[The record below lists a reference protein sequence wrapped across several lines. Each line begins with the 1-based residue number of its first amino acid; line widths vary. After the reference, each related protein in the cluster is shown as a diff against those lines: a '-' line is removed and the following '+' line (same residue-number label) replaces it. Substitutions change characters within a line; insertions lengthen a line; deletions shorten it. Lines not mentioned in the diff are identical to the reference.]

1 MLVHAW
7 LPVYYFNA
15 EIVVIQSSY
24 RIQNLFLIKIPQS
37 WNSCWNTPSL
47 DCHHR
52 KQHCRSNLTYS
63 FIFSHNLCTIAKN
76 VVWDW
81 NADITW
87 YISFF
92 NMCVLDQQTKEKG
105 YTQDILAFLNE
116 DFIIGQSHCLFNMF
130 TKLRHIL
137 SLNITPYIHCIT
149 SP

>member
-1 MLVHAW
+1 MVTGILLHC
-7 LPVYYFNA
+7 
-15 EIVVIQSSY
+15 
-24 RIQNLFLIKIPQS
+24 R
-37 WNSCWNTPSL
+37 NSCNSVIIPNTQLISYKNTKILKSL
-47 DCHHR
+47 LEYTILR
-52 KQHCRSNLTYS
+52 LLSQKTTLSFKSYIPYS

-137 SLNITPYIHCIT
+137 SLNITPYI
-149 SP
+149 

>member
-1 MLVHAW
+1 MVTGILLHC
-7 LPVYYFNA
+7 
-15 EIVVIQSSY
+15 
-24 RIQNLFLIKIPQS
+24 R
-37 WNSCWNTPSL
+37 NSCNSVIIPNTQLIPYKNTKILKSL
-47 DCHHR
+47 LEYTILR
-52 KQHCRSNLTYS
+52 LLSQKTTLSFKSYIPYS

-105 YTQDILAFLNE
+105 YTQDILAFLNV

-137 SLNITPYIHCIT
+137 SLNITPYI
-149 SP
+149 

>member
-1 MLVHAW
+1 MVAGILLHC
-7 LPVYYFNA
+7 
-15 EIVVIQSSY
+15 
-24 RIQNLFLIKIPQS
+24 R
-37 WNSCWNTPSL
+37 NSCNSVIIPNTQLIPYKNTKILKSL
-47 DCHHR
+47 LEYTILR
-52 KQHCRSNLTYS
+52 LLSQKTTLSFKSYIPYS

-137 SLNITPYIHCIT
+137 SLNITPYI
-149 SP
+149 

>member
-7 LPVYYFNA
+7 LQVYYFIA

-24 RIQNLFLIKIPQS
+24 RIHNLFLIKIPKS

-92 NMCVLDQQTKEKG
+92 NMCFGSTNKRKGIYPRYSCIFEWRFHNRSVTLFIQYVYQTPS
-105 YTQDILAFLNE
+105 YTVIKYHTL
-116 DFIIGQSHCLFNMF
+116 H
-130 TKLRHIL
+130 
-137 SLNITPYIHCIT
+137 IT

>member
-1 MLVHAW
+1 MVTGILLHC
-7 LPVYYFNA
+7 
-15 EIVVIQSSY
+15 
-24 RIQNLFLIKIPQS
+24 R
-37 WNSCWNTPSL
+37 NSCNSVIIPNTQLIPYKNTKIFKSL
-47 DCHHR
+47 LEYTILR
-52 KQHCRSNLTYS
+52 LLSQKTTLSFKSYIPYS

-137 SLNITPYIHCIT
+137 SLNITPYI
-149 SP
+149 

>member
-1 MLVHAW
+1 MVTGILLHC
-7 LPVYYFNA
+7 
-15 EIVVIQSSY
+15 
-24 RIQNLFLIKIPQS
+24 R
-37 WNSCWNTPSL
+37 NSCNSVIIPNTQLIPYKNTKILKSL
-47 DCHHR
+47 LEYTILR
-52 KQHCRSNLTYS
+52 LLSQKTTLSFKSYIPYS

-92 NMCVLDQQTKEKG
+92 NMCVLDQQTKEKW

-137 SLNITPYIHCIT
+137 SLNITPYI
-149 SP
+149 

>member
-1 MLVHAW
+1 MVTGILLHC
-7 LPVYYFNA
+7 
-15 EIVVIQSSY
+15 
-24 RIQNLFLIKIPQS
+24 R
-37 WNSCWNTPSL
+37 NSCNSVIIPNTQLIPYKNTKILKSL
-47 DCHHR
+47 LEYTILR
-52 KQHCRSNLTYS
+52 LLSQKTTLSFKSYIPYS

-116 DFIIGQSHCLFNMF
+116 DFIISQSHCLFNMF

-137 SLNITPYIHCIT
+137 SLNITPYI
-149 SP
+149 

>member
-1 MLVHAW
+1 MVTGILLHC
-7 LPVYYFNA
+7 
-15 EIVVIQSSY
+15 
-24 RIQNLFLIKIPQS
+24 R
-37 WNSCWNTPSL
+37 NSCNSVIIPNTQLIPYKNTKIFKSL
-47 DCHHR
+47 LEYTIL
-52 KQHCRSNLTYS
+52 KLLSQKTTLSFKSYIPYS

-137 SLNITPYIHCIT
+137 SLNITPYI
-149 SP
+149 

>member
-1 MLVHAW
+1 MVTGILLHC
-7 LPVYYFNA
+7 
-15 EIVVIQSSY
+15 
-24 RIQNLFLIKIPQS
+24 R
-37 WNSCWNTPSL
+37 NSCNSVIIPNTQLIPYKNTKILKSL
-47 DCHHR
+47 LEYTILR
-52 KQHCRSNLTYS
+52 LLSQKTTLSFKSYIPYS

-137 SLNITPYIHCIT
+137 SLNITPYI
-149 SP
+149 

>member
-1 MLVHAW
+1 MVTGILLHC
-7 LPVYYFNA
+7 
-15 EIVVIQSSY
+15 
-24 RIQNLFLIKIPQS
+24 R
-37 WNSCWNTPSL
+37 NSCNSVIIPNTQLIPYKNTKILKSL
-47 DCHHR
+47 LEYTILR
-52 KQHCRSNLTYS
+52 LLSQKTTLSFKSYIPYS

-105 YTQDILAFLNE
+105 YTQDILAFLNV

-130 TKLRHIL
+130 TKLHHIL
-137 SLNITPYIHCIT
+137 SLNITPYI
-149 SP
+149 

>member
-1 MLVHAW
+1 MVTGILLHC
-7 LPVYYFNA
+7 
-15 EIVVIQSSY
+15 
-24 RIQNLFLIKIPQS
+24 R
-37 WNSCWNTPSL
+37 NSCNSVIIPNTQLIPYKNTKILKSL
-47 DCHHR
+47 LEYTILR
-52 KQHCRSNLTYS
+52 LLSQKTTLSFKSYIPYS

-130 TKLRHIL
+130 TKLCHIL
-137 SLNITPYIHCIT
+137 SLNITPYI
-149 SP
+149 

>member
-1 MLVHAW
+1 M
-7 LPVYYFNA
+7 
-15 EIVVIQSSY
+15 
-24 RIQNLFLIKIPQS
+24 
-37 WNSCWNTPSL
+37 
-47 DCHHR
+47 
-52 KQHCRSNLTYS
+52 
-63 FIFSHNLCTIAKN
+63 CTIAKN

-137 SLNITPYIHCIT
+137 SLNITPYI
-149 SP
+149 